1 MASLLCRMTMS
12 HILLIGLVTALS
24 VGFSVAVKFA
34 EITNRIQWVDCASNV
49 PLPLQAIA
57 LPATLPPSLHC
68 GRLNVPMDYAKPIT
82 VNNMITLGFSM
93 YRPDN
98 AEGLVNL

>member
-1 MASLLCRMTMS
+1 MS
-12 HILLIGLVTALS
+12 HILLIRLVTTFS

-34 EITNRIQWVDCASNV
+34 KIMNHIQWVDCASNV

-68 GRLNVPMDYAKPIT
+68 SRLNVPMDYAKLIT

-98 AEGLVNL
+98 ADVNVIVEGLVNL

>member
-1 MASLLCRMTMS
+1 MPML
-12 HILLIGLVTALS
+12 HILLIGLVTTLS
-24 VGFSVAVKFA
+24 VGFSVADKFS
-34 EITNRIQWVDCASNV
+34 EITNRIQWVNCASNV

-68 GRLNVPMDYAKPIT
+68 GRLDVPMDYTKAIT

-93 YRPDN
+93 YRPNN

>member
-1 MASLLCRMTMS
+1 MS
-12 HILLIGLVTALS
+12 PILLTGFVTILT
-24 VGFSVAVKFA
+24 VGSSVAVQLA

-68 GRLNVPMDYAKPIT
+68 GRLNVPMDYAKPMT

-98 AEGLVNL
+98 ADGLVNL